1 MYKSRAAVQVWD
13 MGHWDSEARGGP
25 AYKLCPGE
33 NIHKKPVSLSE
44 QCGETRDSG
53 AVNTTARDIWIA
65 ICAPPPPPPLHC
77 HLVISI
83 ITLIGETLLAWAGLG
98 WAGLAGLAW
107 AGRSAETEPVV
118 SPCTSSQQPGSARQ
132 CQAQL
137 GGPCLQPATSNPGIK
152 KQILDDTLIH
162 TLMHHKHCIKTS
174 LHVLCT
180 YVLRTIQTISAR
192 VSMG

>member
-1 MYKSRAAVQVWD
+1 MCYVTKAGLQSRYGTWDTGTARHGAVF
-13 MGHWDSEARGGP
+13 

-83 ITLIGETLLAWAGLG
+83 ITLIGETTGLGWDGLGWAGLG
-98 WAGLAGLAW
+98 WAGEECDVINIAHCTPLLTNSHLTHIPDIQW
-107 AGRSAETEPVV
+107 KDRFKRSLFLRILKLFNMTDGRKFEF
-118 SPCTSSQQPGSARQ
+118 
-132 CQAQL
+132 
-137 GGPCLQPATSNPGIK
+137 N
-152 KQILDDTLIH
+152 
-162 TLMHHKHCIKTS
+162 HCW
-174 LHVLCT
+174 H
-180 YVLRTIQTISAR
+180 
-192 VSMG
+192 